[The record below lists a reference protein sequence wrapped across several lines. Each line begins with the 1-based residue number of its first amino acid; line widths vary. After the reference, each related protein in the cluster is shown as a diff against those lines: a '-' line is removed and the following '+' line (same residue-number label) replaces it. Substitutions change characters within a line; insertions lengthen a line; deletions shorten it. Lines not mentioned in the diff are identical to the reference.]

1 MKKKRGMPELNTGS
15 TADIAFLL
23 LIFFLVTTT
32 FDTDKGIV
40 RMLPPMQDEPQKNE
54 QKVKERNVFIV
65 QVNFRDQ
72 LLVEGEPIDIRY
84 LKDRT
89 KEFLLNPDNSPNL
102 PEKELKNVEFFGN
115 VMVHKGVISLQNDR
129 GTSYGKY
136 LEVQNELTPAGNE
149 VKDQISQEKFGKKF
163 DDLLEAQQDAVKKYM
178 PVMISEAEPKNVG
191 GAGK

>member
-40 RMLPPMQDEPQKNE
+40 RMLPPMQDEPEKNE
-54 QKVKERNVFIV
+54 QKVKERNVFV
-65 QVNFRDQ
+65 VLVNAKDQ
-72 LLVEGEPIDIRY
+72 LLVEGEPLDIRL

-89 KEFLLNPDNSPNL
+89 KEFLLNPDNSTSL
-102 PEKELKNVEFFGN
+102 PEKEEKTVPLFGT

-136 LEVQNELTPAGNE
+136 LEVQNELTAAGNE
-149 VKDQISQEKFGKKF
+149 IKDQIAQEKFGKKF
-163 DDLLEAQQDAVKKYM
+163 DEITEDEQSAIKSFM
-178 PVMISEAEPKNVG
+178 PVMISEAEPKNIG
-191 GAGK
+191 TAGK

>member
-40 RMLPPMQDEPQKNE
+40 RMLPPMQEEPEKNE
-54 QKVKERNVFIV
+54 QKVKERNVFV
-65 QVNFRDQ
+65 VLVNAKDQ
-72 LLVEGEPIDIRY
+72 LLVEGEPLDIRL

-89 KEFLLNPDNSPNL
+89 KEFLLNPNNSPNL
-102 PEKELKNVEFFGN
+102 PEREEKEVPMFGT

-136 LEVQNELTPAGNE
+136 LEVQNELTAAGNE
-149 VKDQISQEKFGKKF
+149 IKDDIAREKFGKPF
-163 DDLLEAQQDAVKKYM
+163 DEITEDEQDAIKKFM
-178 PVMISEAEPKNVG
+178 PVMISEAEPKNIG
-191 GAGK
+191 GAGR